1 MMVYYTELQQKE
13 HSFTEEIGAIRFY
26 RIVREHG
33 LPWPRQ
39 NSAVFIGLKLK
50 TM

>member
-1 MMVYYTELQQKE
+1 MMVYYTELQQKG

-26 RIVREHG
+26 RIAREHG

-39 NSAVFIGLKLK
+39 ISAVFIGLKWK
-50 TM
+50 MM